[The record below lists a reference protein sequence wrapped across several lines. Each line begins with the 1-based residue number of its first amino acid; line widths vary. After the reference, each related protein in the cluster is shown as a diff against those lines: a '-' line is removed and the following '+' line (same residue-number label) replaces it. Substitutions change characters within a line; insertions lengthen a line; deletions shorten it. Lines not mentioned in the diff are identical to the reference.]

1 MVMHFSRSLHLLN
14 DTHKTLDNTYI
25 SSNRT
30 AIRYH
35 IGENVKM
42 QRNAIT
48 IAFGRIEND
57 ETGVSVIETNCV
69 RVICIETLLLFIVIE
84 IAFIS

>member
-1 MVMHFSRSLHLLN
+1 MHFSRSLHLLN

-48 IAFGRIEND
+48 IAFGRIEYD
-57 ETGVSVIETNCV
+57 EAGVSVIETNYV
-69 RVICIETLLLFIVIE
+69 RVICIEACVVYCIWSIYARTN
-84 IAFIS
+84 